1 MNKKQVLAELIKNLE
16 KYLEKGY
23 VFHPKFMQEF
33 QALLKNATGNEK
45 EIFALLVKQLDF
57 LKELGTN
64 VYKADSNE
72 IIKYQD
78 RDYYSLHLSGKNFN
92 LRLLMAFDEKDTPKF
107 LVAFYER
114 AGKKKTD
121 YTQYKKVLDSRFEE
135 IQKRRIYS
143 MEKKVKENSASLADL
158 LAMFEDD
165 ISIADI
171 NASRYL
177 GKISASIVKRRIELK
192 MSQKEFAGYL
202 GVSQGMISR
211 WEGGD
216 YNFSIKALSEIAE
229 KLELELYINLKPPV
243 KKSKE
248 CYIEQ
253 KTEYIFAKDD
263 DKRYSKSNIIQFN
276 SKRNHLDNKIKMMR
290 NFELQEM

>member
-1 MNKKQVLAELIKNLE
+1 
-16 KYLEKGY
+16 
-23 VFHPKFMQEF
+23 
-33 QALLKNATGNEK
+33 
-45 EIFALLVKQLDF
+45 
-57 LKELGTN
+57 
-64 VYKADSNE
+64 
-72 IIKYQD
+72 
-78 RDYYSLHLSGKNFN
+78 
-92 LRLLMAFDEKDTPKF
+92 
-107 LVAFYER
+107 
-114 AGKKKTD
+114 
-121 YTQYKKVLDSRFEE
+121 
-135 IQKRRIYS
+135 

-192 MSQKEFAGYL
+192 MSQKDFAGYL

-276 SKRNHLDNKIKMMR
+276 NKIKMMR

>member
-1 MNKKQVLAELIKNLE
+1 
-16 KYLEKGY
+16 
-23 VFHPKFMQEF
+23 
-33 QALLKNATGNEK
+33 
-45 EIFALLVKQLDF
+45 
-57 LKELGTN
+57 
-64 VYKADSNE
+64 
-72 IIKYQD
+72 
-78 RDYYSLHLSGKNFN
+78 
-92 LRLLMAFDEKDTPKF
+92 
-107 LVAFYER
+107 
-114 AGKKKTD
+114 
-121 YTQYKKVLDSRFEE
+121 
-135 IQKRRIYS
+135 

-192 MSQKEFAGYL
+192 MSQKDFAGYL

-216 YNFSIKALSEIAE
+216 YN
-229 KLELELYINLKPPV
+229 LELELYINLKPPV

>member
-1 MNKKQVLAELIKNLE
+1 
-16 KYLEKGY
+16 
-23 VFHPKFMQEF
+23 
-33 QALLKNATGNEK
+33 
-45 EIFALLVKQLDF
+45 
-57 LKELGTN
+57 
-64 VYKADSNE
+64 
-72 IIKYQD
+72 
-78 RDYYSLHLSGKNFN
+78 
-92 LRLLMAFDEKDTPKF
+92 
-107 LVAFYER
+107 
-114 AGKKKTD
+114 
-121 YTQYKKVLDSRFEE
+121 
-135 IQKRRIYS
+135 

-192 MSQKEFAGYL
+192 MSQKDFAGYL

-276 SKRNHLDNKIKMMR
+276 SKRNHLDLSLIHI
-290 NFELQEM
+290 